1 MGTLFFSWEVTR
13 SPLLPQAG
21 TLIGSL
27 LPESW
32 HRTKGHCR
40 LFQGIYRGLW
50 NFGKQERL
58 SLGPLDLQRLE
69 HSSALVCPP
78 VPTHLGTLLGAPRLL
93 QLQMGNREWRYTVPW
108 PSTPLGQ
115 QDCRFNLR
123 MHAQGCQRSLV
134 RRTKTHRDGSCE
146 GSLSSSSSEFEGNC
160 NCMKAARTL
169 VRLCYF

>member
-21 TLIGSL
+21 TLTGSRL
-27 LPESW
+27 LESW
-32 HRTKGHCR
+32 HRTKGHWR

-50 NFGKQERL
+50 NFGNQKRL
-58 SLGPLDLQRLE
+58 SLGPLDLQRLT
-69 HSSALVCPP
+69 HQPLFALRYP
-78 VPTHLGTLLGAPRLL
+78 HTLEPCWEPPRLL

-108 PSTPLGQ
+108 PSTPRGQ

-134 RRTKTHRDGSCE
+134 RRTKTHREGSCE

-169 VRLCYF
+169 GRLCCL